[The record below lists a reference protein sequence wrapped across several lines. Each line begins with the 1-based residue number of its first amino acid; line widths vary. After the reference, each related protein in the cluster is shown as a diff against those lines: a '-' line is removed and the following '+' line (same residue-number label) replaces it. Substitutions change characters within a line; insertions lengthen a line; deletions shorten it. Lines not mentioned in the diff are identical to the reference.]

1 MGRLTGKTAI
11 ITGAAQGMGANHVR
25 RFVAEGANVVLTDV
39 QEDAGAALAAELGPQ
54 AHFVRQDVS
63 SEADWVSVVAAAKS
77 QFGRIDILVNNA
89 ALFFA
94 CPVDEVEPER
104 VRRLLEVNVFG
115 CWLGIS
121 KVAPVMK
128 AQGGGG
134 SIVNLSSLAGIR
146 GIPSLSIYGA
156 SKAAVRGLTKSAAYD
171 LGPDNIRVNTV
182 LPGAVAD
189 TGMFSGGTPEQ
200 MQAIPLQRPA
210 SLDEISAL
218 VLFLASDESSYIT
231 GADHTID
238 GGRGLW

>member
-39 QEDAGAALAAELGPQ
+39 QEDAGAALAAEHGSQ

-77 QFGRIDILVNNA
+77 QFGRIDVLVNNA

-171 LGPDNIRVNTV
+171 LGPDNIRVNAV

>member
-39 QEDAGAALAAELGPQ
+39 QEDAGAALAAEHGSQ

-77 QFGRIDILVNNA
+77 QFGRIDVLVNNA

-156 SKAAVRGLTKSAAYD
+156 SKAAIRGLTKSAAYD
-171 LGPDNIRVNTV
+171 LGPDNIRVNAV

>member
-39 QEDAGAALAAELGPQ
+39 QEDAGAALAAEHGSQ

-77 QFGRIDILVNNA
+77 HFGRIDVLVNNA

-156 SKAAVRGLTKSAAYD
+156 SKAAIRGLTKSAAYD
-171 LGPDNIRVNTV
+171 LGPDNIRVNAV